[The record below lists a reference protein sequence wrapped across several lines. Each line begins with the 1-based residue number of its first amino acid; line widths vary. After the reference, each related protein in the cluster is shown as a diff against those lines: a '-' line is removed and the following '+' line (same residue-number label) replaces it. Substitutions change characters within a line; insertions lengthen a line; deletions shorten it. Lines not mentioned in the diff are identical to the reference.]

1 MTVESWLRGQTP
13 PTVIERRYKKAGAFY
28 PPSSISVFC
37 VQIAR
42 AGSKLAG
49 SLPRRMN
56 EKLIREIGRSQRLEI
71 LTALRRRGGM
81 SVKEMAAHF
90 QMSYMGI
97 KQHCLDLEQ
106 EGYLDTARRP
116 KPVGR
121 PEIVYRLTPL
131 AFELFPGGNN
141 ELTLRVLEAIAQSY
155 GPAAPAKL
163 LFTIFGQRW
172 EKYQPAGAGV
182 HLVARAAAL
191 AKLRNAEGYMAELEN
206 DEAAAGTDYPPDP
219 AGSGS
224 GEEQPGLPLEVAGH
238 ADRPVV
244 RVAGFR
250 VVSGA
255 KPPEPAGNNGVSA
268 ISPAPLRIIEHHSP
282 LEDLL
287 RRFPIIARLERELF
301 ERVLRCRV
309 EREEQCEPG
318 VYRCVFHLRG

>member
-1 MTVESWLRGQTP
+1 
-13 PTVIERRYKKAGAFY
+13 
-28 PPSSISVFC
+28 
-37 VQIAR
+37 
-42 AGSKLAG
+42 
-49 SLPRRMN
+49 MN

-116 KPVGR
+116 KPIGR

-141 ELTLRVLEAIAQSY
+141 ELTLRVLEAIQQSY

-172 EKYQPAGAGV
+172 EKYQAAGTGP

-191 AKLRNAEGYMAELEN
+191 TKLRNTEGYMAELEN
-206 DEAAAGTDYPPDP
+206 DENSADTPSAADPPGP
-219 AGSGS
+219 ESV
-224 GEEQPGLPLEVAGH
+224 EEQPGLPLEG
-238 ADRPVV
+238 DRPAA

-250 VVSGA
+250 VLSGV
-255 KPPEPAGNNGVSA
+255 KPPEPPALPAAANGA
-268 ISPAPLRIIEHHSP
+268 QPISPAPLRIIEHHSP

-309 EREEQCEPG
+309 EREEQCQPG
-318 VYRCVFHLRG
+318 VYRCVFHLRA